1 MKTKKLFIQILLI
14 CIISQIKSWTVDSLW
29 EFTMK
34 NITQKSKNFLIDPD
48 NLMDKKQRDFL
59 AIEIPSLYA
68 NYGLNMFLFII
79 KKFDEKNIN
88 EKFLNDTID
97 TLENKI
103 KTELLEK
110 LDKAFIS
117 IVSVEDNK
125 YKYKLGNE
133 IKSRAYKRNL
143 KDLKEVTEK
152 YIEKKE
158 YILIFQ
164 YQLHEV
170 ETIIEGN
177 DDVLPWWDD
186 EQTPIYVDPD
196 SPDFDVD
203 PPVVDP
209 PDNVD
214 KDKQKNKKKNNEK
227 TGNAVFIVIIIG
239 LCFLIAFLIWLFH
252 SLAKRVKR
260 MSVNNIDYNMFDN
273 GGNQF
278 KL

>member
-34 NITQKSKNFLIDPD
+34 NITQKSKHFLIDPD
-48 NLMDKKQRDFL
+48 NLMDKKQSDFL
-59 AIEIPSLYA
+59 ATEIPSLYS
-68 NYGLNMFLFII
+68 NFGLNMFLFII

-97 TLENKI
+97 KLENKI

-158 YILIFQ
+158 YSLIFQ

-170 ETIIEGN
+170 EMIFEGN

-186 EQTPIYVDPD
+186 EQAPIYVDPD

-203 PPVVDP
+203 PPIVEP
-209 PDNVD
+209 QDNVD